1 MNATATAMKSMSQA
15 MPGVRH
21 EGWTSARI
29 ERRQIFS
36 RQIFEGEVFRI
47 RVTSGHLWVTF
58 EGSPDDY
65 HLTDGDTRRFRGPGL
80 LVAEGI
86 EQGAV
91 VEIRQSQLLN
101 SAATS

>member
-15 MPGVRH
+15 MPRARH
-21 EGWTSARI
+21 EGWTSAQI

-36 RQIFEGEVFRI
+36 RQIFEDEVFRI

-58 EGSPDDY
+58 EGSPDDH
-65 HLTDGDTRRFRGPGL
+65 HLSDGNSRRFHGPGL

-91 VEIRQSQLLN
+91 VEISQSLLS
-101 SAATS
+101 SAAT